1 MRIVIPPVK
10 SEGSPRGLG
19 YWLQYLNG
27 CPKQRAL
34 GGATST
40 AMDIGTLFH
49 KLLELRYSGE
59 IPGMDVALEYAE
71 DNDAPAWLEALR
83 LFSGYHAHY
92 GHDWFKDC
100 VETVEEELGLEGD
113 KARVVFGVPEFTG
126 RIDMAIRIKD
136 QKMADRIAA
145 QRNLPMLEP
154 GLYLVDHKTSSRKS
168 STLAMEAQY
177 NMQFKAYQ
185 ILWQHVKGE
194 TPKGMIGN
202 YVFRHK
208 KLKPESFGSVM
219 CMPPTEEDF
228 QAIKTA
234 LRNASMIKD
243 TLGEDFANPTQ
254 CFSWGRACQFLD
266 NGLCNRK

>member
-27 CPKQRAL
+27 CPKQRAY
-34 GGATST
+34 GGAAST

-71 DNDAPAWLEALR
+71 NNDSPAWLEALR
-83 LFSGYHAHY
+83 LFSGYHGHY
-92 GHDWFKDC
+92 GYDWFKDC
-100 VETVEEELGLEGD
+100 VETTEEELRVEGD
-113 KARVVFGVPEFTG
+113 EALTVFGVPEFTG

-136 QKMADRIAA
+136 QKMADRIAE

-154 GLYLVDHKTSSRKS
+154 GLYLVDHKTASRKS
-168 STLAMEAQY
+168 SNLAIEAQY

-185 ILWQHVKGE
+185 ILWERVKGE
-194 TPKGMIGN
+194 KPKGMIGN

-219 CMPPTEEDF
+219 CMPPTEEDHLSL
-228 QAIKTA
+228 KRA
-234 LRNASMIKD
+234 LWRAMVVRD

-254 CFSWGRACQFLD
+254 CFSWGRPCQYLD
-266 NGLCNRK
+266 VCDRK

>member
-19 YWLQYLNG
+19 YWLQYVNG

-34 GGATST
+34 GGTSST
-40 AMDIGTLFH
+40 ATEIGTLFH
-49 KLLELRYSGE
+49 KLLELRYSGK

-71 DNDAPAWLEALR
+71 DNDSPAWLEALR
-83 LFSGYHAHY
+83 LFSGYHGHY
-92 GHDWFKDC
+92 GQDWFKDC
-100 VETVEEELGLEGD
+100 VESVEEELCVEG
-113 KARVVFGVPEFTG
+113 KEAMELFGVPEFTG
-126 RIDMAIRIKD
+126 RIDMAIRIRD
-136 QKMADRIAA
+136 QDMADKVGL

-168 STLAMEAQY
+168 STLAIEAQY

-185 ILWQHVKGE
+185 VLWEAKKGE
-194 TPKGMIGN
+194 APKGTIGN

-219 CMPPTEEDF
+219 CMPPTDEDRESII
-228 QAIKTA
+228 A
-234 LRNASMIKD
+234 
-243 TLGEDFANPTQ
+243 TLGNARKIQIALGEGYANPTQ
-254 CFSWGRACQFLD
+254 CFSWGRPCQYLD
-266 NGLCNRK
+266 ICNRK